1 MNKLIKQIFN
11 PSALVTVLAILASF
25 IIGGLLIAFANENVQ
40 TAAGYLFA
48 RPGDFFLAVWNA
60 VFGAYD
66 ALFRGAIF
74 NYKALD
80 TVGMIKPI
88 TETLSYATPITL
100 AGLGMAVA
108 FRSGLFN
115 IGGTGQII
123 FGAMGAAWVG
133 FTFDLPAFIH
143 LPLAVLAGVIAS
155 ALFGGFVGFLKAAT
169 GANEVIVTIM
179 MNYIA
184 GLLLFYVLTTPLFQA
199 PGATNPISP
208 EIVQSAKY
216 WRFMGDNFRINA
228 SFFVMLAMVATV
240 WWLLNRSSVGFQFRA
255 LGHNPNAAKVAGI
268 NIGFTYIL
276 VMAISGA
283 LAGLAGTSQVLGA
296 EKFMT
301 PSVAASFGFDA
312 ITVALLGRSKP
323 VGVLAAGILFGALR
337 AGAVIMQANQKVPID
352 IVLIVQSLVVLFIAA
367 PPLVRLMFG
376 LQDPEK
382 KSAKKA
388 SKTAAKSGATA

>member
-11 PSALVTVLAILASF
+11 PSALVTVLAVLASF

-48 RPGDFFLAVWNA
+48 RPADFFLAVWNS

-66 ALFRGAIF
+66 ALFRGSIF

-80 TVGMIKPI
+80 TVGMIKPL

-133 FTFDLPAFIH
+133 FSFDLPAYIH
-143 LPLAVLAGVIAS
+143 LPLAVFAGVVAS

-208 EIVQSAKY
+208 EIVESAKY

-268 NIGFTYIL
+268 NIGFNYIL

-296 EKFMT
+296 EKFLT

-323 VGVLAAGILFGALR
+323 LGVLAAGILFGALR

-376 LQDPEK
+376 LRDPEK

-388 SKTAAKSGATA
+388 VKPESKGVAA

>member
-1 MNKLIKQIFN
+1 MSKVSKNNLIKQIFN
-11 PSALVTVLAILASF
+11 PSSLVTLLAVLASF
-25 IIGGLLIAFANENVQ
+25 VIGGLLIALANESVQ
-40 TAAGYLFA
+40 AAAGYLVA
-48 RPGDFFLAVWNA
+48 RPADFFLAVWNS
-60 VFGAYD
+60 VIGAYD
-66 ALFRGAIF
+66 ALFRGSIF

-80 TVGMIKPI
+80 AVGMIKPL

-133 FTFDLPAFIH
+133 FTFDLPNFIH

-179 MNYIA
+179 LNYIA
-184 GLLLFYVLTTPLFQA
+184 GLLLFFVLTTPLFQA

-208 EIVQSAKY
+208 EIVESAKY
-216 WRFMGDNFRINA
+216 WRFMGDSYRINA
-228 SFFVMLAMVATV
+228 SFFVMLAMVAAV
-240 WWLLNRSSVGFQFRA
+240 WWLLNRSSIGFQFRA
-255 LGHNPNAAKVAGI
+255 LGHNPNASKVAGI
-268 NIGFTYIL
+268 NIGVSYVL

-296 EKFMT
+296 EKFLT

-323 VGVLAAGILFGALR
+323 LGVLAAGILFGALR

-367 PPLVRLMFG
+367 PPLVRFMFG
-376 LQDPEK
+376 M
-382 KSAKKA
+382 SRGAKKA
-388 SKTAAKSGATA
+388 VAA

>member
-1 MNKLIKQIFN
+1 MNKVVKQIFN

-25 IIGGLLIAFANENVQ
+25 LIGGLLIAFANEDVQ
-40 TAAGYLFA
+40 ATSGYLFA
-48 RPGDFFLAVWNA
+48 RPTDFLSAVWNA

-66 ALFRGAIF
+66 ALFRGSIL
-74 NYKALD
+74 NYKAMD
-80 TVGMIKPI
+80 SVGMIKPL
-88 TETLSYATPITL
+88 TETLTYATPITL

-133 FTFDLPAFIH
+133 FSLELPAIIH
-143 LPLAVLAGVIAS
+143 LPVAVIAGILAS

-184 GLLLFYVLTTPLFQA
+184 SLLLFWILTTPLFQA
-199 PGATNPISP
+199 PNATNPISP
-208 EIVQSAKY
+208 EIAASAKY
-216 WRFMGDNFRINA
+216 WRFMGEDYRINA
-228 SFFVMLAMVATV
+228 AFFVMLAMVATV
-240 WWLLNRSSVGFQFRA
+240 WWLLNRSSIGFQFRA
-255 LGHNPNAAKVAGI
+255 LGHNPNAAKTAGI
-268 NIGFTYIL
+268 NLGVTYVL
-276 VMAISGA
+276 VMAVSGA
-283 LAGLAGTSQVLGA
+283 LAGLAGTAQVLGA
-296 EKFMT
+296 EKYLT

-323 VGVLAAGILFGALR
+323 LGVLAAGVLFGALR

-367 PPLVRLMFG
+367 PPLVRFMFRVPD
-376 LQDPEK
+376 LAKKQAEK
-382 KSAKKA
+382 KQV
-388 SKTAAKSGATA
+388 AA

>member
-1 MNKLIKQIFN
+1 MKKVVKQIFN
-11 PSALVTVLAILASF
+11 PSALVTVLAVLASF
-25 IIGGLLIAFANENVQ
+25 LIGGLLIAFANEDVQ
-40 TAAGYLFA
+40 ATSGYLFA
-48 RPGDFFLAVWNA
+48 RPTDFLAAVWNA

-66 ALFRGAIF
+66 ALFRGSIF
-74 NYKALD
+74 NYKAMD
-80 TVGMIKPI
+80 SVGMIKPL
-88 TETLSYATPITL
+88 TETLTYATPITL

-133 FTFDLPAFIH
+133 FSLELPAIIH
-143 LPLAVLAGVIAS
+143 LPVAVIAGILAS

-184 GLLLFYVLTTPLFQA
+184 SLLLFWILTTPLFQA
-199 PGATNPISP
+199 PNATNPISP
-208 EIVQSAKY
+208 EIAASAKY
-216 WRFMGDNFRINA
+216 WRFMGDDYRINA
-228 SFFVMLAMVATV
+228 AFFVMLAMVATV
-240 WWLLNRSSVGFQFRA
+240 WWLLNRSSIGFQFRA
-255 LGHNPNAAKVAGI
+255 LGHNPNAAKTAGI
-268 NIGFTYIL
+268 NIGVTYVL
-276 VMAISGA
+276 VMAVSGA
-283 LAGLAGTSQVLGA
+283 LAGLAGTAQVLGA
-296 EKFMT
+296 EKYLT

-323 VGVLAAGILFGALR
+323 LGVLAAGVLFGALR

-367 PPLVRLMFG
+367 PPLVRFMFRVPD
-376 LQDPEK
+376 LAKKQAEK
-382 KSAKKA
+382 KQV
-388 SKTAAKSGATA
+388 AA

>member
-1 MNKLIKQIFN
+1 MNNVVKQIFN
-11 PSALVTVLAILASF
+11 ASSKLTALAVLSAFL
-25 IIGGLLIAFANENVQ
+25 IGGLLIAFANEEVQ
-40 TAAGYLFA
+40 ITSSYLFS
-48 RPGDFFLAVWNA
+48 RPTDFLSAVWNSI
-60 VFGAYD
+60 FGAYD
-66 ALFRGAIF
+66 ALFRGSIY

-80 TVGMIKPI
+80 SVGMIKPL
-88 TETLSYATPITL
+88 TETLTYATPITL

-133 FTFDLPAFIH
+133 FSVELPALIH
-143 LPLAVLAGVIAS
+143 LPVAVIAGVLAAG
-155 ALFGGFVGFLKAAT
+155 LFGGFVGFLKAAT

-184 GLLLFYVLTTPLFQA
+184 SLLLFYVLTTPLFQA
-199 PGATNPISP
+199 PGAVNPISP
-208 EIVQSAKY
+208 EIAESSKY
-216 WRFMGDNFRINA
+216 WRFMGEDFRINA
-228 SFFVMLAMVATV
+228 SFFVMLAMVLVV
-240 WWLLNRSSVGFQFRA
+240 WWLLNRSSIGFQFRA
-255 LGHNPNAAKVAGI
+255 LGHNPSAAKVAGI
-268 NIGFTYIL
+268 NIGITYVL

-296 EKFMT
+296 EKYLT

-323 VGVLAAGILFGALR
+323 FGVLAAGLLFGALR

-367 PPLVRLMFG
+367 PPLVRFMFR
-376 LQDPEK
+376 LTDP
-382 KSAKKA
+382 AKQAMKIEG
-388 SKTAAKSGATA
+388 AK

>member
-1 MNKLIKQIFN
+1 MNNVVKQIFN
-11 PSALVTVLAILASF
+11 ASSRLTALAILSAF
-25 IIGGLLIAFANENVQ
+25 LIGGLLIAFANEEVQ
-40 TAAGYLFA
+40 ITSSYLFS
-48 RPGDFFLAVWNA
+48 RPTDFLAAVWNSI
-60 VFGAYD
+60 FGAYD
-66 ALFRGAIF
+66 ALFRGAIY

-80 TVGMIKPI
+80 SVGMIKPL
-88 TETLSYATPITL
+88 TETLTYATPITL

-133 FTFDLPAFIH
+133 FSVELPALIH
-143 LPLAVLAGVIAS
+143 LPVAVITGVLAAG
-155 ALFGGFVGFLKAAT
+155 LFGGFVGFLKAAT

-184 GLLLFYVLTTPLFQA
+184 SLLLFYVLTTPLFQA
-199 PGATNPISP
+199 PGAVNPISP
-208 EIVQSAKY
+208 EIAETAKY
-216 WRFMGDNFRINA
+216 WRFMGEDFRINA
-228 SFFVMLAMVATV
+228 SFFVMLAMVLVV
-240 WWLLNRSSVGFQFRA
+240 WWLLNRSSIGFQFRA
-255 LGHNPNAAKVAGI
+255 LGHNPSAAKVAGI
-268 NIGFTYIL
+268 NIGITYVL

-296 EKFMT
+296 EKYLT

-323 VGVLAAGILFGALR
+323 FGVLAAGLLFGALR

-367 PPLVRLMFG
+367 PPLVRFMFR
-376 LQDPEK
+376 LTDP
-382 KSAKKA
+382 AKQAMKLEG
-388 SKTAAKSGATA
+388 AK

>member
-1 MNKLIKQIFN
+1 MNKVIKQIIN
-11 PSALVTVLAILASF
+11 PSSLVTILAVLASF
-25 IIGGLLIAFANENVQ
+25 LIGGLLIAFANENVQ
-40 TAAGYLFA
+40 TAATYLFA
-48 RPGDFFLAVWNA
+48 RPIDFFLAVWNS

-66 ALFRGAIF
+66 ALFRGSVF
-74 NYKALD
+74 NYKAQD
-80 TVGMIKPI
+80 AVGMIKPL
-88 TETLSYATPITL
+88 TETLTYATPITL

-133 FTFDLPAFIH
+133 FSFELPALVH
-143 LPLAVLAGVIAS
+143 LPLAVIAGIISA

-184 GLLLFYVLTTPLFQA
+184 SLFLFYVLTTPLFQA

-208 EIVQSAKY
+208 EILESAKY
-216 WRFMGDNFRINA
+216 WRFMGDSFRINA
-228 SFFVMLAMVATV
+228 GFFVMLAMVAAV
-240 WWLLNRSSVGFQFRA
+240 WWLLNRSSIGFQFRA
-255 LGHNPNAAKVAGI
+255 LGHNPNASKVAGI
-268 NIGFTYIL
+268 NTGFNYVL

-296 EKFMT
+296 EKFLT

-312 ITVALLGRSKP
+312 ITVALLGKSKP
-323 VGVLAAGILFGALR
+323 LGVLGAGILFGGLR
-337 AGAVIMQANQKVPID
+337 AGAVIMQANQNVPID

-367 PPLVRLMFG
+367 PPLVRFLFR
-376 LQDPEK
+376 LPDPAIKAAQKIAKAEV
-382 KSAKKA
+382 SA
-388 SKTAAKSGATA
+388 

>member
-1 MNKLIKQIFN
+1 MNKVVKQIFN
-11 PSALVTVLAILASF
+11 ASSKLTALAVLSAFL
-25 IIGGLLIAFANENVQ
+25 IGGLLIAFANEEVQ
-40 TAAGYLFA
+40 ITSSYLFS
-48 RPGDFFLAVWNA
+48 RPTDFLAAVWNSI
-60 VFGAYD
+60 FGAYD
-66 ALFRGAIF
+66 ALFRGSIY

-80 TVGMIKPI
+80 SVGMIKPL
-88 TETLSYATPITL
+88 TETLTYATPITL

-133 FTFDLPAFIH
+133 FSVELPALIH
-143 LPLAVLAGVIAS
+143 LPVAVIAGVLAAG
-155 ALFGGFVGFLKAAT
+155 LFGGFVGFLKAAT

-184 GLLLFYVLTTPLFQA
+184 SLLLFYVLTTPLFQA
-199 PGATNPISP
+199 PGAVNPISP
-208 EIVQSAKY
+208 AIAESAKY
-216 WRFMGDNFRINA
+216 WRFMGDSFRINA
-228 SFFVMLAMVATV
+228 SFFVMLAMVLVV
-240 WWLLNRSSVGFQFRA
+240 WWLLNRSSIGFQFRA
-255 LGHNPNAAKVAGI
+255 LGHNPSASKVAGI
-268 NIGFTYIL
+268 NIGITYVL

-296 EKFMT
+296 EKYLT

-323 VGVLAAGILFGALR
+323 FGVLAAGLLFGALR

-367 PPLVRLMFG
+367 PPLVRFMFR
-376 LQDPEK
+376 LTDP
-382 KSAKKA
+382 AKQAMKLEG
-388 SKTAAKSGATA
+388 AK

>member
-1 MNKLIKQIFN
+1 MNKMIKQIFN
-11 PSALVTVLAILASF
+11 PSALVTVLAILASL

-40 TAAGYLFA
+40 TAAGYILA
-48 RPGDFFLAVWNA
+48 RPADFFLAVWNS

-66 ALFRGAIF
+66 ALFRGSIF

-80 TVGMIKPI
+80 TIGMIKPI
-88 TETLSYATPITL
+88 TETFTYATPITL

-133 FTFDLPAFIH
+133 FTFDLPAVVH
-143 LPLAVLAGVIAS
+143 LPLAVIAGVVAS

-184 GLLLFYVLTTPLFQA
+184 GLLLFYVLTTPMFQA

-208 EIVQSAKY
+208 EIVESAKY
-216 WRFMGDNFRINA
+216 WRFMGEGYRINA

-268 NIGFTYIL
+268 NMGLNYIL

-296 EKFMT
+296 EKFLT

-323 VGVLAAGILFGALR
+323 IGVLAAGFLFGALR

-376 LQDPEK
+376 LPDPEK
-382 KSAKKA
+382 KSAKKSA
-388 SKTAAKSGATA
+388 KAEAKGVAA

>member
-1 MNKLIKQIFN
+1 MNNVVKQIFN
-11 PSALVTVLAILASF
+11 ASSRLTALAILSAF
-25 IIGGLLIAFANENVQ
+25 LIGGLLIAFANEEVQ
-40 TAAGYLFA
+40 ITSSYLFS
-48 RPGDFFLAVWNA
+48 RPTDFLAAVWNSI
-60 VFGAYD
+60 FGAYD
-66 ALFRGAIF
+66 ALFRGAIY

-80 TVGMIKPI
+80 SVGMIKPL
-88 TETLSYATPITL
+88 TETLTYATPITL

-133 FTFDLPAFIH
+133 FSVELPALIH
-143 LPLAVLAGVIAS
+143 LPVAVITGVLAAGV
-155 ALFGGFVGFLKAAT
+155 FGGFVGFLKAAT

-184 GLLLFYVLTTPLFQA
+184 SLLLFYVLTTPLFQA
-199 PGATNPISP
+199 PGAVNPISP
-208 EIVQSAKY
+208 EISETAKY
-216 WRFMGDNFRINA
+216 WRFMGEDFRINA
-228 SFFVMLAMVATV
+228 SFFVMLAMVVVV
-240 WWLLNRSSVGFQFRA
+240 WWLLNRSSIGFQFRA
-255 LGHNPNAAKVAGI
+255 LGHNPSAAKVAGI
-268 NIGFTYIL
+268 NIGITYVL

-296 EKFMT
+296 EKYLT

-323 VGVLAAGILFGALR
+323 FGVLAAGLLFGALR

-367 PPLVRLMFG
+367 PPLVRFMFR
-376 LQDPEK
+376 LTDP
-382 KSAKKA
+382 AKQAMKLEG
-388 SKTAAKSGATA
+388 AK

>member
-1 MNKLIKQIFN
+1 MNNVVKQIFN
-11 PSALVTVLAILASF
+11 ASSKVTALAILAAF
-25 IIGGLLIAFANENVQ
+25 LIGGLLIAFANEEVQ
-40 TAAGYLFA
+40 ITASYLFS
-48 RPGDFFLAVWNA
+48 RPTDFLAAVWNSI
-60 VFGAYD
+60 FGAYD
-66 ALFRGAIF
+66 ALFRGAIY

-80 TVGMIKPI
+80 SVGMIKPL
-88 TETLSYATPITL
+88 TETLTYATPITL

-133 FTFDLPAFIH
+133 FSVELPALLH
-143 LPLAVLAGVIAS
+143 LPVAVIVGALAAG
-155 ALFGGFVGFLKAAT
+155 LFGGFVGFLKAAT

-184 GLLLFYVLTTPLFQA
+184 SLLLFYVLTTPLFQA
-199 PGATNPISP
+199 PGAVNPISP
-208 EIVQSAKY
+208 EIAETAKY
-216 WRFMGDNFRINA
+216 WRFMGGDFRINA
-228 SFFVMLAMVATV
+228 AFFVMLAMVVVV
-240 WWLLNRSSVGFQFRA
+240 WWLLNRSSIGFQFRA
-255 LGHNPNAAKVAGI
+255 LGHNPSAAKVAGI
-268 NIGFTYIL
+268 NIGVTYVL

-296 EKFMT
+296 EKYLT

-323 VGVLAAGILFGALR
+323 FGVLAAGLLFGALR
-337 AGAVIMQANQKVPID
+337 AGAVIMQANQNVPID

-367 PPLVRLMFG
+367 PPLVRFMFR
-376 LQDPEK
+376 LSDP
-382 KSAKKA
+382 AKQALKIEG
-388 SKTAAKSGATA
+388 AK

>member
-1 MNKLIKQIFN
+1 MNNVVKQIFN
-11 PSALVTVLAILASF
+11 ASSKLTALAVLSAFL
-25 IIGGLLIAFANENVQ
+25 IGGLLIAFANEDVQ
-40 TAAGYLFA
+40 ITSSYVFS
-48 RPGDFFLAVWNA
+48 RPTDFLAAVWNSI
-60 VFGAYD
+60 FGAYD
-66 ALFRGAIF
+66 ALFRGSIY

-80 TVGMIKPI
+80 SVGMIKPL
-88 TETLSYATPITL
+88 TETLTYATPITL

-133 FTFDLPAFIH
+133 FSVELPALIH
-143 LPLAVLAGVIAS
+143 LPVAVLAGVLA
-155 ALFGGFVGFLKAAT
+155 AGLFGGFVGFLKAAT

-184 GLLLFYVLTTPLFQA
+184 SLLLFYVLTTPLFQA
-199 PGATNPISP
+199 PGAVNPISP
-208 EIVQSAKY
+208 AIADSAKY
-216 WRFMGDNFRINA
+216 WRFMGDSFRINA
-228 SFFVMLAMVATV
+228 SFFVMLAMVLVV
-240 WWLLNRSSVGFQFRA
+240 WWLLNRSSIGFQFRA
-255 LGHNPNAAKVAGI
+255 LGHNPSASKVAGI
-268 NIGFTYIL
+268 NIGITYVL

-296 EKFMT
+296 EKYLT

-323 VGVLAAGILFGALR
+323 FGVLAAGLLFGALR

-367 PPLVRLMFG
+367 PPLVRFMFR
-376 LQDPEK
+376 LTDP
-382 KSAKKA
+382 AKQALKLEG
-388 SKTAAKSGATA
+388 AK

>member
-143 LPLAVLAGVIAS
+143 LPLAVLAGVVAS

-376 LQDPEK
+376 LSDPEK

-388 SKTAAKSGATA
+388 AKTAAKSGATA

>member
-1 MNKLIKQIFN
+1 MNNVVKQIFN
-11 PSALVTVLAILASF
+11 ASSKLTALAVLSAFL
-25 IIGGLLIAFANENVQ
+25 IGGLLIAFANEEVQ
-40 TAAGYLFA
+40 ITSSYLFS
-48 RPGDFFLAVWNA
+48 RPTDFLSAVWNSI
-60 VFGAYD
+60 FGAYD
-66 ALFRGAIF
+66 ALFRGSIY

-80 TVGMIKPI
+80 SVGMIKPL
-88 TETLSYATPITL
+88 TETLTYATPITL

-133 FTFDLPAFIH
+133 FSVELPALIH
-143 LPLAVLAGVIAS
+143 LPVAVIAGVLAAG
-155 ALFGGFVGFLKAAT
+155 LFGGFVGFLKAAT

-184 GLLLFYVLTTPLFQA
+184 SLLLFYVLTTPLFQA

-208 EIVQSAKY
+208 AIAETAKY

-228 SFFVMLAMVATV
+228 SFFVMLAMVLVV
-240 WWLLNRSSVGFQFRA
+240 WWLLNRSSIGFQFRA
-255 LGHNPNAAKVAGI
+255 LGHNPSASRVAGI
-268 NIGFTYIL
+268 NIGITYVL

-296 EKFMT
+296 EKYLT

-323 VGVLAAGILFGALR
+323 FGVLAAGLLFGALR

-367 PPLVRLMFG
+367 PPLVRFMFR
-376 LQDPEK
+376 LTDP
-382 KSAKKA
+382 AKQAMKLEG
-388 SKTAAKSGATA
+388 AK

>member
-1 MNKLIKQIFN
+1 MNKVVKQILN
-11 PSALVTVLAILASF
+11 PNSITTALAVLASF
-25 IIGGLLIAFANENVQ
+25 LIGGLLIAFANEGVQ
-40 TAAGYLFA
+40 TTATYLFS
-48 RPGDFFLAVWNA
+48 RPTDFLGSVWNA

-66 ALFRGAIF
+66 ALFRGSIF
-74 NYKALD
+74 NYKANDL
-80 TVGMIKPI
+80 VGMIKPL

-133 FTFDLPAFIH
+133 FSLELPAIIH
-143 LPLAVLAGVIAS
+143 LPVAVFAGIVLS
-155 ALFGGFVGFLKAAT
+155 ALFGGIVGFLKATT

-179 MNYIA
+179 LNYIA

-208 EIVQSAKY
+208 AIADSAKY
-216 WRFMGDNFRINA
+216 WRFMGESFRINA
-228 SFFVMLAMVATV
+228 SFFLMLIMVALV
-240 WWLLNRSSVGFQFRA
+240 WWLLNRTSIGFQFRA
-255 LGHNPNAAKVAGI
+255 LGHNQNAARTAGI
-268 NIGFTYIL
+268 NIGLNYVL

-296 EKFMT
+296 EKFLT

-323 VGVLAAGILFGALR
+323 VGVLASGLLFGALR

-367 PPLVRLMFG
+367 PPLVRFMFR
-376 LQDPEK
+376 LPDPAK
-382 KSAKKA
+382 RKAKKEV
-388 SKTAAKSGATA
+388 AA

>member
-1 MNKLIKQIFN
+1 MNNVVKQIFN
-11 PSALVTVLAILASF
+11 ASSRLTALAILSAF
-25 IIGGLLIAFANENVQ
+25 LIGGLLIAFANEEVQ
-40 TAAGYLFA
+40 ITSSYLFS
-48 RPGDFFLAVWNA
+48 RPTDFLAAVWNSI
-60 VFGAYD
+60 FGAYD
-66 ALFRGAIF
+66 ALFRGAIY

-80 TVGMIKPI
+80 SVSMIKPL
-88 TETLSYATPITL
+88 TETLTYATPITL

-133 FTFDLPAFIH
+133 FSVELPALIH
-143 LPLAVLAGVIAS
+143 LPVAVIAGVLAAG
-155 ALFGGFVGFLKAAT
+155 LFGGFVGFLKAAT

-184 GLLLFYVLTTPLFQA
+184 SLLLFYVLTTPLFQA
-199 PGATNPISP
+199 PGAVNPISP
-208 EIVQSAKY
+208 EISETAKY
-216 WRFMGDNFRINA
+216 WRFMGEDFRINA
-228 SFFVMLAMVATV
+228 SFFVMLAMVLVV
-240 WWLLNRSSVGFQFRA
+240 WWLLNRSSIGFQFRA
-255 LGHNPNAAKVAGI
+255 LGHNPSASKVAGI
-268 NIGFTYIL
+268 NIGITYVL

-296 EKFMT
+296 EKYLT

-323 VGVLAAGILFGALR
+323 FGVLAAGLLFGALR

-367 PPLVRLMFG
+367 PPLVRFMFR
-376 LQDPEK
+376 LSDP
-382 KSAKKA
+382 AKQAMKFEG
-388 SKTAAKSGATA
+388 AK

>member
-1 MNKLIKQIFN
+1 MNKVLKNDLIKQIFS
-11 PSALVTVLAILASF
+11 PSSLVTVLAVLASF
-25 IIGGLLIAFANENVQ
+25 VIGGILIALANESVQ
-40 TAAGYLFA
+40 ATAGYLFA
-48 RPGDFFLAVWNA
+48 RPGDFFLAVWNS
-60 VFGAYD
+60 VIGAYD
-66 ALFRGAIF
+66 ALFRGSIF

-80 TVGMIKPI
+80 TVGMIKPL

-133 FTFDLPAFIH
+133 FSFDLPAFIH
-143 LPLAVLAGVIAS
+143 LPLAVFAGVLAS
-155 ALFGGFVGFLKAAT
+155 AVFGGFVGFLKAAT

-179 MNYIA
+179 LNYIA

-208 EIVQSAKY
+208 EIVESAKY
-216 WRFMGDNFRINA
+216 WRFMGDSFRINA

-240 WWLLNRSSVGFQFRA
+240 WWLLNRSSIGFQFRA
-255 LGHNPNAAKVAGI
+255 LGHNPSASKVAGI
-268 NIGFTYIL
+268 NIGLSYVL

-296 EKFMT
+296 EKFLT

-376 LQDPEK
+376 L
-382 KSAKKA
+382 SRGAKKA
-388 SKTAAKSGATA
+388 VAA

>member
-1 MNKLIKQIFN
+1 MKKVVKQIFN
-11 PSALVTVLAILASF
+11 PSALVTVLAVLASF
-25 IIGGLLIAFANENVQ
+25 LIGGLLIAFANEDVQ
-40 TAAGYLFA
+40 ATSGYLFA
-48 RPGDFFLAVWNA
+48 RPTDFLSAVWNA

-66 ALFRGAIF
+66 ALFRGSIF
-74 NYKALD
+74 NYKAMD
-80 TVGMIKPI
+80 SVGMIKPL
-88 TETLSYATPITL
+88 TETLTYATPITL

-133 FTFDLPAFIH
+133 FSLELPAIIH
-143 LPLAVLAGVIAS
+143 LPVAVIAGILAS

-184 GLLLFYVLTTPLFQA
+184 SLLLFWILTTPLFQA
-199 PGATNPISP
+199 PNATNPISP
-208 EIVQSAKY
+208 EIAASAKY
-216 WRFMGDNFRINA
+216 WRFMGDDYRINA
-228 SFFVMLAMVATV
+228 AFFVMLAMVATV
-240 WWLLNRSSVGFQFRA
+240 WWLLNRSSIGFQFRA
-255 LGHNPNAAKVAGI
+255 LGHNPNAAKTAGI
-268 NIGFTYIL
+268 NIGVTYVL
-276 VMAISGA
+276 VMAVSGA
-283 LAGLAGTSQVLGA
+283 LAGLAGTAQVLGA
-296 EKFMT
+296 EKYLT

-323 VGVLAAGILFGALR
+323 LGVLAAGVLFGALR

-367 PPLVRLMFG
+367 PPLVRFMFRVPD
-376 LQDPEK
+376 LAKKQAEK
-382 KSAKKA
+382 KQV
-388 SKTAAKSGATA
+388 AA

>member
-1 MNKLIKQIFN
+1 MNKVVKQIFN
-11 PSALVTVLAILASF
+11 PSSLVTVLAVLASF

-48 RPGDFFLAVWNA
+48 RPADFFLAVWNS
-60 VFGAYD
+60 VIGAYD
-66 ALFRGAIF
+66 ALFRGSIF

-133 FTFDLPAFIH
+133 FTFDLPAVIH
-143 LPLAVLAGVIAS
+143 LPLAVLAGVLAAAI
-155 ALFGGFVGFLKAAT
+155 FGGFVGFLKATT

-179 MNYIA
+179 LNYIA

-208 EIVQSAKY
+208 EIAESSKY
-216 WRFMGDNFRINA
+216 WRFMGEGFRINA
-228 SFFVMLAMVATV
+228 SFLVMLVMVAAV

-255 LGHNPNAAKVAGI
+255 LGHNPNASKVAGI
-268 NIGFTYIL
+268 NIGLNYIL
-276 VMAISGA
+276 VMAVSGA
-283 LAGLAGTSQVLGA
+283 LAGLAGTSQVLGP
-296 EKFMT
+296 EKFLT

-323 VGVLAAGILFGALR
+323 IGVLAAGVLFGALR

-367 PPLVRLMFG
+367 PPLVRFMFG
-376 LQDPEK
+376 LADP
-382 KSAKKA
+382 AKKA
-388 SKTAAKSGATA
+388 AKAAAKGAAA

>member
-1 MNKLIKQIFN
+1 MNNVVKQIFN
-11 PSALVTVLAILASF
+11 ASSKVTALAILAAF
-25 IIGGLLIAFANENVQ
+25 LIGGLLIAFANEEVQ
-40 TAAGYLFA
+40 ITASYLFS
-48 RPGDFFLAVWNA
+48 RPTDFLAAVWNSI
-60 VFGAYD
+60 FGAYD
-66 ALFRGAIF
+66 ALFRGAIY

-80 TVGMIKPI
+80 SVGMIKPL
-88 TETLSYATPITL
+88 TETLTYATPITL

-133 FTFDLPAFIH
+133 FSVELPALLH
-143 LPLAVLAGVIAS
+143 LPVAVIVGALAAG
-155 ALFGGFVGFLKAAT
+155 LFGGFVGFLKAAT

-184 GLLLFYVLTTPLFQA
+184 SLLLFYVLTTPLFQA
-199 PGATNPISP
+199 PGAVNPISP
-208 EIVQSAKY
+208 EIAETAKY
-216 WRFMGDNFRINA
+216 WRFMGDDFRINA
-228 SFFVMLAMVATV
+228 AFFVMLAMVVVV
-240 WWLLNRSSVGFQFRA
+240 WWLLNRSSIGFQFRA
-255 LGHNPNAAKVAGI
+255 LGHNPSAAKVAGI
-268 NIGFTYIL
+268 NIGVTYVL

-296 EKFMT
+296 EKYLT

-323 VGVLAAGILFGALR
+323 FGVLAAGLLFGALR
-337 AGAVIMQANQKVPID
+337 AGAVIMQANQNVPID

-367 PPLVRLMFG
+367 PPLVRFMFR
-376 LQDPEK
+376 LSDP
-382 KSAKKA
+382 AKQALKIEG
-388 SKTAAKSGATA
+388 AK